1 MAEVA
6 DLGLRFLGAFGVTK
20 INMRFFLLTFFL
32 SCCLQS
38 AVFSAEQPSIIVS
51 LADDLGY
58 DEVSC
63 CNSQSKIQT
72 PHLDRLAKEWM
83 KFTDAHTP
91 SSVCM
96 PTRYGLLTGRYADE
110 IRCPRWRHY
119 WLRRSMASRSP
130 MDALRA

>member
-1 MAEVA
+1 VAEVA

-63 CNSQSKIQT
+63 CNSHSKIQT
-72 PHLDRLAKEWM
+72 PHLDRLAQVGM

-91 SSVCM
+91 SSLCT

-110 IRCPRWRHY
+110 IRCARWRHY